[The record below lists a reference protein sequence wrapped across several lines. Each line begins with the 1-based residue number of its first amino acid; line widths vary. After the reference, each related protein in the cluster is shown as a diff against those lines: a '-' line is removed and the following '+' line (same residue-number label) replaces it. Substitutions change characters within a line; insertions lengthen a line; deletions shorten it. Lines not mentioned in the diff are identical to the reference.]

1 MEPNIKQILT
11 FKYFFQEE
19 ESAAAETA
27 NSAAPDKGILFT
39 ILDWLI
45 LLQFILKLYSFFPV
59 WLRNFLISAIIWKL
73 ILILLKKI
81 WLS

>member
-19 ESAAAETA
+19 ESAAAETS

-39 ILDWLI
+39 ILD
-45 LLQFILKLYSFFPV
+45 
-59 WLRNFLISAIIWKL
+59 
-73 ILILLKKI
+73 
-81 WLS
+81 

>member
-39 ILDWLI
+39 ILD
-45 LLQFILKLYSFFPV
+45 
-59 WLRNFLISAIIWKL
+59 
-73 ILILLKKI
+73 
-81 WLS
+81 